1 MKITFDDRAINRFAS
16 ALAKV
21 SATGAREAIAGAIND
36 VAFEARKR
44 VQAELISKLDRPIP
58 YTQRGVLVAK
68 AKPEQANPTAVVGF
82 DIVTVQDASG
92 NAIDY
97 RQTAPGETA
106 RGNYLSPL
114 ESGAPRK
121 TKRFELALQA
131 SGAMPRGTFAVPA
144 RETKLDA
151 FGNLPRSQIQQI
163 ISQVGTEL
171 LSGQNRTLRQ
181 RANESR
187 KQFDRRR
194 AKAYGKAGGQYVSY
208 PQGRGKLPPGLYR
221 AEGIGISGRGGG
233 FQRSGRFRAVL
244 FYVTKATYRR
254 RFDFGAVIERAHREL
269 LERQI
274 TRRVDFVLRKELK
287 GGGSGTLG
295 F

>member
-1 MKITFDDRAINRFAS
+1 MKITFDTRDIDRFAQ
-16 ALAKV
+16 ALSKV
-21 SATGAREAIAGAIND
+21 SATGARQAIAGAIND

-44 VQAELISKLDRPIP
+44 VQSELINKLDRPTP

-68 AKPEQANPTAVVGF
+68 ATPEQSNPTAVVGF
-82 DIVTVQDASG
+82 DIITVQDASG
-92 NAIDY
+92 NTIAY
-97 RQTAPGETA
+97 RQTSPGEVE
-106 RGNYLSPL
+106 RGNYLAPL

-151 FGNLPRSQIQQI
+151 FGNLPRGMIQQI

-171 LSGQNRTLRQ
+171 LSGQSRTMRK
-181 RANESR
+181 RDNETV

-208 PQGRGKLPPGLYR
+208 PNGRGKLPPGLYR
-221 AEGIGISGRGGG
+221 AEGVGIPGRGGG

-244 FYVTKATYRR
+244 FYVTKATYRQ

-274 TRRVDFVLRKELK
+274 TRQVDFVLRKELK
-287 GGGSGTLG
+287 GGANGTV
-295 F
+295 